1 MKWNL
6 VSSTAEILQDSF
18 LGGHSCFTVCEA
30 NHGEACCKLKIC
42 PQHETMVFQR
52 KSVGDWLFS
61 KAGKKLLTNCHSSVA
76 QCQIKSNINSACAND
91 EQRGIAWNNTPF
103 KFSTIIYLL
112 LAKVSYEPPS
122 TIVKILAPL
131 PPSRIK
137 GIIICLNSHWP
148 HNIP

>member
-1 MKWNL
+1 MKSRFINCWNFARQFSRRTFVFYCMWSQSWWSL
-6 VSSTAEILQDSF
+6 LQ
-18 LGGHSCFTVCEA
+18 TQ
-30 NHGEACCKLKIC
+30 NM